1 MKSENKD
8 SSINFNDAVDY
19 VLKKLQKNKIAVLA
33 SCGSD
38 MRVSARSMS
47 IINKGLEVWFQTDNR
62 FKKKRQIDENPFVA
76 LCIENMQI
84 EGRAEKT
91 GHSLDT
97 ENKFFCDE
105 FMLHH
110 PGSYKAYTLSRDE
123 AIYRVIPE
131 TIVLW
136 RYDKVQSYRDFIDTQ
151 KREAV
156 REYYVVEPLV

>member
-33 SCGSD
+33 SCGAD

-47 IINKGLEVWFQTDNR
+47 IVNRGLEIWFQTDSR
-62 FKKKRQIDENPFVA
+62 FKKNRQMDENPFVA
-76 LCIENMQI
+76 LCLENIQI
-84 EGRAEKT
+84 EGRVEKT
-91 GHSLDT
+91 GHSLDP

-105 FMLHH
+105 FELHH

-123 AIYRVIPE
+123 VIYRVIAE
-131 TIVLW
+131 QITLW
-136 RYDKVQSYRDFIDTQ
+136 RYDKGQSYRDFIDVQ
-151 KREAV
+151 NRLAV
-156 REYYVVEPLV
+156 REYYVVEPLS